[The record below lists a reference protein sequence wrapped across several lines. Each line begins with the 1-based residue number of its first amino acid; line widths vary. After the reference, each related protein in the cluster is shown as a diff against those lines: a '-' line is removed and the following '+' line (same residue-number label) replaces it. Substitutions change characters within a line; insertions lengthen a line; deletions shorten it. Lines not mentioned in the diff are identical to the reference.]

1 MKRILMVL
9 IASAA
14 LPLASVAWAQEPAK
28 PAEPAAGKPDCST
41 QKTAY
46 DAAVTESK
54 AKPDLSSCA
63 DKKGKEKTE
72 CEKPLK
78 DQAKESAKAAKEKAK
93 TAKHDLDCCKN
104 PKKKGC
110 AA

>member
-28 PAEPAAGKPDCST
+28 ADPAAKPDCT
-41 QKTAY
+41 AQKTAY
-46 DAAVTESK
+46 DEAVAASK
-54 AKPDLSSCA
+54 AKPDMSSCA

-72 CEKPLK
+72 CMKPLK
-78 DQAKESAKAAKEKAK
+78 DKAKEDAKAAKEKVK
-93 TAKHDLDCCKN
+93 TAKHDMDCCKS

-110 AA
+110 AM